1 MNNIIGEDTSFD
13 KDSNVLIIIKLSLV
27 GWKALSNMGIKRK
40 SSSTFNGNVA
50 SPLSN
55 NTLNVQMIFVL
66 FGLFGALIWSQCKVE
81 WTKMDVIVSYFA
93 MWLWFKWGKCI
104 LNIGV
109 INLGTWFEVI
119 NLNNIYMMSVFLIIH
134 GNFSIN

>member
-1 MNNIIGEDTSFD
+1 
-13 KDSNVLIIIKLSLV
+13 
-27 GWKALSNMGIKRK
+27 
-40 SSSTFNGNVA
+40 
-50 SPLSN
+50 
-55 NTLNVQMIFVL
+55 L

-119 NLNNIYMMSVFLIIH
+119 NLNNIYMMLVFLIIH